1 MRKCQ
6 EEIYDLSLQVSRN
19 KKVNSILT
27 LLGGFCHLQKAIA
40 RIIKSRPHGFF

>member
-6 EEIYDLSLQVSRN
+6 EAIYDLSPQVSRN

-27 LLGGFCHLQKAIA
+27 LLGGF
-40 RIIKSRPHGFF
+40 S

>member
-6 EEIYDLSLQVSRN
+6 EEIYDPFAEVSRN

-27 LLGGFCHLQKAIA
+27 LLGGF
-40 RIIKSRPHGFF
+40 S